1 MKIHAELPG
10 LYIGQVT
17 ENMAL
22 ARTYPGPFISM
33 AGGSPEDPVPTFI
46 REALLDLA
54 DAHGYTPASGTVAF
68 REAARDWMIRR
79 LAAPADLIAVN
90 DVVPLV
96 GTKEM
101 LTLLPTLL
109 GLGEGD
115 EIAVPDPS
123 YPSFPVGAILA
134 GATPY
139 HLPIGEMPRPGTKLV
154 WVNSPSNPTGEI
166 VAGDY
171 LRALVAWARQNDSL
185 IVADECYIEFHWDDA
200 DRCVS
205 VLSEEV
211 NGGSLENIFAI
222 YSMSKRSNLAGYR
235 VGFMTGDPR
244 PLPNIK
250 RLRDYLGLM
259 VPTPILGA
267 ATAALRDD
275 EHVEAQ
281 RLIYAE
287 RAARMTEA
295 LEAAGF
301 QVDLA
306 RAGLFLWATEGKS
319 SYESAKWFAER
330 GIAVTEGASF
340 GPAGEKYVRIAL
352 TSTQLDAAIE
362 RIIPASADEVAAV
375 ERQRAEARA

>member
-22 ARTYPGPFISM
+22 ARTYPGGAISM
-33 AGGSPEDPVPTFI
+33 AGGSPEDPVPAFI
-46 REALLDLA
+46 REALTELS
-54 DAHGYTPASGTVAF
+54 DAHGYTPASGTVGF
-68 REAARDWMIRR
+68 RTAARDWMIRR
-79 LAAPADLIAVN
+79 LGAPAELISAD
-90 DVVPLV
+90 DVIPLV
-96 GTKEM
+96 GTKEL

-109 GLGEGD
+109 GIGEGD
-115 EIAVPDPS
+115 TIAVPDPS
-123 YPSFPVGAILA
+123 YPSFPVGAILS

-139 HLPIGEMPRPGTKLV
+139 YLPAGELPQPGTKLI

-166 VAGDY
+166 VGADY
-171 LRALVAWARQNDSL
+171 LTALITWARANDAL
-185 IVADECYIEFHWDDA
+185 IAADECYIEFHWDESDK
-200 DRCVS
+200 CVS
-205 VLSEEV
+205 VLSEAV
-211 NGGSLENIFAI
+211 NGGSLDNILAI

-235 VGFMTGDPR
+235 VGFMTGDPST
-244 PLPNIK
+244 LPNLK

-267 ATAALRDD
+267 AAAALRDD
-275 EHVEAQ
+275 DHVEAQ
-281 RLIYAE
+281 RLIYAD
-287 RAARMTEA
+287 RAARMTAA
-295 LEAAGF
+295 LEYAGF

-319 SYESAKWFAER
+319 SYDSARWFAQR

-352 TSTQLDAAIE
+352 TSTRVDEAIA
-362 RIIPASADEVAAV
+362 RLVPASHEAQA
-375 ERQRAEARA
+375 QREPAGVQL